1 VHRRRHGHRDGRGGL
16 IAVRIARAALD
27 AIVDHA
33 RSALPG
39 ECCGLLLGAD
49 TAIAEAVRMPNVA
62 DDPNRF
68 TIDPAA
74 HVAARRDARDRGL
87 AVLGF
92 YHSHPHSPPVPS
104 VTDLSE
110 ASYPD
115 HLYLIVSP
123 SPKRAHVRVYRLVGA
138 RFVETA
144 FVLTSSM

>member
-1 VHRRRHGHRDGRGGL
+1 M
-16 IAVRIARAALD
+16 
-27 AIVDHA
+27 
-33 RSALPG
+33 PG

-49 TAIAEAVRMPNVA
+49 KAIVEAVRTPNVS

-68 TIDPAA
+68 TIEPVA
-74 HVAARRDARDRGL
+74 HIAARKAARLRGL

-104 VTDLSE
+104 VADLSE

-123 SPKRAHVRVYRLVGA
+123 APARVQIRIFRYIGG
-138 RFVETA
+138 RFVESP
-144 FVLTSSM
+144 FVTES

>member
-1 VHRRRHGHRDGRGGL
+1 MYRRRHGHRDGGGGL

-27 AIVDHA
+27 TIVAHA
-33 RSALPG
+33 REARPA
-39 ECCGLLLGAD
+39 ECCGLLLGVD
-49 TAIAEAVRMPNVA
+49 GAIVEAVRTPNVS

-68 TIDPAA
+68 TIEPAA
-74 HVAARRDARDRGL
+74 HIAARREARERGL

-92 YHSHPHSPPVPS
+92 YHSHPHSPPAPS

-123 SPKRAHVRVYRLVGA
+123 APERAQIRIFRFVDS
-138 RFVETA
+138 RFVETP
-144 FVLTSSM
+144 FLTET